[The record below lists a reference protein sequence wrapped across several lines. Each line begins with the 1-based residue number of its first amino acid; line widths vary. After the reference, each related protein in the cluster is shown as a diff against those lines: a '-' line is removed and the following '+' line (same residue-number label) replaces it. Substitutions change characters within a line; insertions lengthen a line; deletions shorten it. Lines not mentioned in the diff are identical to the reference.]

1 MSLKHL
7 IPSFRARYRFLEQ
20 SVAAAAEASRTG
32 LGRVLNVGCGEGDFD
47 TMLRAHCRE
56 LVCVDLSE
64 TDIAHARARNA
75 ATPGIHYAVE
85 DALALSF
92 PDGRF
97 DLVCCTEVIEHV
109 RDPVA
114 LLRELARVAGRGK
127 PVVLT
132 GPNRD
137 FPVTYDPIN
146 RVLARVGKH
155 LPIGGYAYGH
165 TWLVDDA
172 ELRGW
177 CDDIGLEVVAS
188 EHLTGALAA
197 LPEAYTLGLLQAL
210 LKANAKNDGGPGRA
224 FALKPKATRAPG
236 LARVTDLVNGLDRAR
251 LARGAPSVGLGYV
264 LRVR

>member
-7 IPSFRARYRFLEQ
+7 IPSFRARFRFLEH
-20 SVAAAAEASRTG
+20 AIATAAESG
-32 LGRVLNVGCGEGDFD
+32 SVGRVLNVGCGEGDFD
-47 TMLRAHCRE
+47 AMLRAHCRE
-56 LVCVDLSE
+56 LVCVDLSA

-75 ATPGIHYAVE
+75 DTAGIHYAVE

-92 PDGRF
+92 ASGSF

-114 LLRELARVAGRGK
+114 LLRELARVAGHGRTI
-127 PVVLT
+127 VLT

-146 RVLARVGKH
+146 RVLARLGKH

-177 CDDIGLEVVAS
+177 CRDVGLEVVAS
-188 EHLTGALAA
+188 ERLTGAAAA
-197 LPEAYTLGLLQAL
+197 LPEAYTLGILQAL

-224 FALKPKATRAPG
+224 FAFKPNATRAPW
-236 LARVTDLVNGLDRAR
+236 LARVTDGVNALDRAR